1 MLLMRVMVFRQPG
14 HQMEREV
21 VVVLVLVS
29 VSIRCDADPQA
40 RDKGRASARKCNTAT
55 SVHPPHSLPLLCRDR
70 LVYLVLL
77 LAIA

>member
-1 MLLMRVMVFRQPG
+1 MRLMRVMVFRQLG

-21 VVVLVLVS
+21 VVVVS